1 MVYKGDEI
9 INWPDA
15 CLMKDNVA
23 YDVPL
28 SESKEKIGIIRDYF
42 DPVVVKDD
50 EVLRNIHEPKNWPRV
65 ETLLTCVVVVQAKT
79 RGSELAYGWYAR
91 VITEKDLTY
100 ERDANSRNETTLQ
113 HIPKQIYKQLL
124 NFLINDE
131 DFRHSSLLKHL
142 PDADNARPLPVAPY
156 NWSKR
161 YTWSMLRKWLR
172 TRCIVMYWMQ
182 KAAEKA
188 CAPGG
193 AGRKRDLEAYQADFV
208 TKVGEADT
216 SVFGN

>member
-1 MVYKGDEI
+1 
-9 INWPDA
+9 
-15 CLMKDNVA
+15 MKRNVA
-23 YDVPL
+23 YDVPGMRL
-28 SESKEKIGIIRDYF
+28 ENSTEHIGVIRDYF
-42 DPVVVKDD
+42 RPVVVEDD
-50 EVLRNIHEPKNWPRV
+50 EVLRNMHLPENWPDV
-65 ETLLTCVVVVQAKT
+65 KTLPVCVVVVQAKT
-79 RGSELAYGWYAR
+79 REAGSNLVIGWYAR
-91 VITEKDLTY
+91 VVTKKDLTC

-124 NFLINDE
+124 NFLVHDLHQ
-131 DFRHSSLLKHL
+131 RRSSLLKHL

-182 KAAEKA
+182 KAAEKV

-216 SVFGN
+216 SVFGT